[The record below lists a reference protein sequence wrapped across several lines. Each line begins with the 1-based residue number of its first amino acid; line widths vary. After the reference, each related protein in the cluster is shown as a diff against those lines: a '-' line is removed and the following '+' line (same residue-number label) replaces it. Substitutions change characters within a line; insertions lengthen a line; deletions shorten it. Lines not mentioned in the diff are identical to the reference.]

1 MHHKTMFYFHTW
13 IHMDGEQGSDIMHI
27 SFVDIISYQGICEN
41 IICRAYIWSA
51 TVVAGRCAKVSF
63 PVRGPAR
70 RLQRLFVIT
79 WPTMPFIRGTIWKCC
94 RYHLSCSIEH
104 WLSCQ
109 GICEGIICHACTLV
123 CDGRRWEACR
133 DIISCQGTY
142 EKAAEIIR
150 HNLTCNAFH

>member
-104 WLSCQ
+104 WLMSGDLRGYYLSCVHFGLRRSLLGGLQ
-109 GICEGIICHACTLV
+109 RYHFLSGDLREG
-123 CDGRRWEACR
+123 CR
-133 DIISCQGTY
+133 DYLS
-142 EKAAEIIR
+142 
-150 HNLTCNAFH
+150 